1 MHASEA
7 KFGWQRG
14 WVIGLALLSL
24 VLPVAAVFPLFP
36 RRGPAVP
43 LADPAGVSDY
53 RLTVAALGLAL
64 ACALGTFIG
73 QRALRPA
80 RLRWLNIV
88 LASPGM
94 LLSAYLL
101 LGLIG
106 TCGVGVIWG
115 VCQP

>member
-14 WVIGLALLSL
+14 WAIGLALLSL
-24 VLPVAAVFPLFP
+24 VLPAAAVFP
-36 RRGPAVP
+36 RRAPAVP
-43 LADPAGVSDY
+43 LADPAGVNDY

-64 ACALGTFIG
+64 ACAVGTFIG

-80 RLRWLNIV
+80 RLRWLSIV
-88 LASPGM
+88 LASLGV

-101 LGLIG
+101 LALIG
-106 TCGVGVIWG
+106 TCGVGVISG
-115 VCQP
+115 VCNP